1 MLREVRDAVEKTT
14 LAGRTGAAN
23 YPRGPSENY
32 PPRSNG
38 KNIDIDLL
46 NAVQEEQ
53 ITRAEKICNF
63 MSQCDDSG
71 FLDSKLPATE
81 GQWIYLVA
89 VLCEYLDV
97 PAFQVEMSRRR
108 GPGAIKFWTD
118 TKLCQLFAD
127 VMNLANLSENG
138 ACRFIAANPKKF
150 GDRYLR
156 KERNPLEAKTLHRQF
171 LAVKSKMKNQPDFRI
186 LMLRKKSTEYG
197 AAFVEEAIKK
207 FAFTRNSSGPN
218 FA

>member
-1 MLREVRDAVEKTT
+1 MQLKKRPWPVELGRPIILEDLQKTIRRDQTE
-14 LAGRTGAAN
+14 
-23 YPRGPSENY
+23 
-32 PPRSNG
+32 

-118 TKLCQLFAD
+118 TKLCQFAD

-156 KERNPLEAKTLHRQF
+156 KERNPLEAKTLH
-171 LAVKSKMKNQPDFRI
+171 PTFRT
-186 LMLRKKSTEYG
+186 LTVPNCG
-197 AAFVEEAIKK
+197 A
-207 FAFTRNSSGPN
+207 
-218 FA
+218 

>member
-1 MLREVRDAVEKTT
+1 MQLKKRPWPVELGRPIFLEDLQKTIRRDQ
-14 LAGRTGAAN
+14 G
-23 YPRGPSENY
+23 
-32 PPRSNG
+32 G
-38 KNIDIDLL
+38 KNFDIDLL

-63 MSQCDDSG
+63 MSQYDDSG

-89 VLCEYLDV
+89 VLCVYLDV
-97 PAFQVEMSRRR
+97 PAFQVEMSRPL
-108 GPGAIKFWTD
+108 GPGATKFWTD
-118 TKLCQLFAD
+118 RKLCQLFAD
-127 VMNLANLSENG
+127 VINLAKGNRSENG
-138 ACRFIAANPKKF
+138 ACRFIAAHPKKF

-156 KERNPLEAKTLHRQF
+156 KKGNPLEAKTLHRQF
-171 LAVKSKMKNQPDFRI
+171 LTVKSKLKNQPAFRI

-197 AAFVEEAIKK
+197 PAFIEEAIKQ